1 MYSAIALV
9 PTENKTTCPHNIRIG
24 GYKKESSAKQAL
36 DRWCNEHGVKFGYV
50 QKYGDRQ
57 PLYVR
62 GV

>member
-1 MYSAIALV
+1 MYNAIALV
-9 PTENKTTCPHNIRIG
+9 PINSHSTTPCNIRVG

-36 DRWCNEHGVKFGYV
+36 DKWCAQHNVKFGYV

-57 PLYVR
+57 PLYVH